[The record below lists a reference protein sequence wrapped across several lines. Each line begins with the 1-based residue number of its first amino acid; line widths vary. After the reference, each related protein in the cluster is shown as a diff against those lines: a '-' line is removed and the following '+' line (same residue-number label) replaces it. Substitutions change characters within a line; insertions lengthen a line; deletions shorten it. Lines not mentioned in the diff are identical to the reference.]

1 MEEKVLKRLPK
12 VARYNMF
19 LNDLIT
25 TSVIL
30 AILYF
35 ISIFIYAFD
44 AIPDLIQNNYRYLYY
59 LTLIWMLVDIVLTQL
74 IGYRRIRYSISEKS
88 VEVYR
93 GIYFI
98 SHEIVPIRRIQ
109 QVDINQ
115 GPINRLFK
123 LSNIDVI
130 TSGGMVQLSLVR
142 ENESEDI
149 ASLLRD
155 RINEL
160 IEKEQ
165 NEQAKN
171 LNRQIAEGYYN
182 E

>member
-1 MEEKVLKRLPK
+1 MMEDKILKKLPK

-19 LNDLIT
+19 IKDMIT
-25 TSVIL
+25 TMIL
-30 AILYF
+30 IAVLYF
-35 ISIFIYAFD
+35 ISIFIYEFQS
-44 AIPDLIQNNYRYLYY
+44 IPDGIQKNYHYLYY
-59 LTLIWMLVDIVLTQL
+59 LVIAWMLIDSILTQL
-74 IGYRRIRYSISEKS
+74 VAYRRIRYSISNQS
-88 VEVYR
+88 VEVYK

-98 SHEIVPIRRIQ
+98 SHEIVPIRRMQ

-130 TSGGMVQLSLVR
+130 TSGGMVQLSYIR
-142 ENESEDI
+142 EDESEEI

-160 IEKEQ
+160 IVEEHITEK
-165 NEQAKN
+165 KKIDH
-171 LNRQIAEGYYN
+171 QINEGYY